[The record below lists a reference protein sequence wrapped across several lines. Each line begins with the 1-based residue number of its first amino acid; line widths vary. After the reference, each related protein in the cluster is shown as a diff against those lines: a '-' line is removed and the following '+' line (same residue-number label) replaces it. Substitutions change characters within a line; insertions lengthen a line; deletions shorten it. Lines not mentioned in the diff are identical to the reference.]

1 MSGSHPRVGFI
12 CSGMWYRHQGLK
24 IFLRYSNEQP
34 ELRLTYLDL
43 FLVSLP
49 PPFLLFPW
57 FLQSFLKFFCWFL
70 YVLNLWA
77 PREAHMCL
85 MSTFNSFSSF
95 LFFSFHLLV
104 LFCFLATP
112 CGLWD
117 LSSPTRDWTLATVHL
132 LTIKLERNL
141 FIHYCEKI
149 RKKVDIDSC
158 FSHPP
163 SYFRESLFQFN

>member
-43 FLVSLP
+43 FLVSFL

-117 LSSPTRDWTLATVHL
+117 LSSLARDWTLVKALGAWNTNHWATRGLPKWNILWCWHL
-132 LTIKLERNL
+132 AL
-141 FIHYCEKI
+141 FLN
-149 RKKVDIDSC
+149 
-158 FSHPP
+158 F
-163 SYFRESLFQFN
+163 